1 MKLISIHNHT
11 FLLEPVL
18 IGTVREISGGFCR
31 GQVKDFFASLKKS
44 LSLAAAGGEIL
55 TELSVK
61 CAEKTC
67 AIPIWKGSYF
77 SNINYTAS
85 AVKNQHL

>member
-11 FLLEPVL
+11 FLLGPVL
-18 IGTVREISGGFCR
+18 IGTVREFSGRLRR
-31 GQVKDFFASLKKS
+31 GQVKNFFASLKKS
-44 LSLAAAGGEIL
+44 PGPAAADGEIL

-61 CAEKTC
+61 HTEKTC
-67 AIPIWKGSYF
+67 AIPVWIGSYF

-85 AVKNQHL
+85 AAKNQHL